1 MSSSSIARPVPSRYM
16 STTVKGAAKVQKQLT
31 VKLPN
36 SLVKSILL
44 FPPLPLPLIPSLLS
58 LTYPFISSL
67 VFTVFERLFSFI
79 HLFVHSFIVFVLF
92 IDSFLNS
99 LTYTPFISHWFIIHF
114 LTQPSNYYFIN
125 SSIHPSISLQSSISP
140 IYTVPSRIQVTYQ
153 SPQRNHVRPR
163 QGPGT
168 SHSMTCT
175 VMWMWLLLSHDKA
188 APNLREL

>member
-1 MSSSSIARPVPSRYM
+1 MFFHMMQNIYSCSCTIKIRTPFCIGSTYLDIKIIHLTLSSSSIARPVPSRYM

-99 LTYTPFISHWFIIHF
+99 LTYTPFISH
-114 LTQPSNYYFIN
+114 
-125 SSIHPSISLQSSISP
+125 
-140 IYTVPSRIQVTYQ
+140 
-153 SPQRNHVRPR
+153 
-163 QGPGT
+163 
-168 SHSMTCT
+168 
-175 VMWMWLLLSHDKA
+175 
-188 APNLREL
+188 